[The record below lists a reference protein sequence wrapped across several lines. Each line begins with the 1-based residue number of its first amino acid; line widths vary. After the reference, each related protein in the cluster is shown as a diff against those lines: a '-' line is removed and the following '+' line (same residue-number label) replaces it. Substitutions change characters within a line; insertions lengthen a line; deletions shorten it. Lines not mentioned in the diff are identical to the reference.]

1 MCKLNMIKKV
11 LFFTFFVYII
21 VRKYEI
27 ISNENAKRDAHNFKL
42 FRKEKTYNC
51 LTDVSITTRIDRT
64 NGRDSYTTWNDEA
77 LFGKDHEEGV
87 EKNIYSIKHNEILLY
102 EYKDENAHERSSCRL
117 VSNDV
122 VERGT
127 GRLTTFNKED
137 IKENLFLFIKKG
149 INGLNNISV
158 KCMSN
163 KVKRIGDNPC
173 EGKTDEE
180 DGNADDYDDDYD
192 DNYDDTKKRKKKKKK
207 KNFLKSIIRKFF
219 LMFLHAQEKTHGFVM
234 WRSAHTNRYVSREG
248 RYLEEDIPGDDE
260 YVEEGGTDND
270 GAEEGGIDNDG
281 AEEDGIDND
290 GVEEGGEEN
299 YDAEEGGEEND
310 GAEEG
315 GEENDGAEEGGI
327 DNDGAEEGGE
337 ENYDA
342 EEGGIDNDGDEYSDE
357 SNSPTYELQGMEDQE
372 YDESS
377 THSDYGQEGDI
388 SMSLQDLNDDIDK
401 VNEAFEVT
409 ISGEEGVPSLQTE
422 QFSSNNTNKEYVCD
436 FTEQIKPIEEKSKVK
451 NCNIK
456 ITDPLGKIK
465 IICPVV
471 NSEEKSYK
479 SIEYFPKKAP
489 FVTLYIGESKGGNEK
504 LKEKKLSELIYG
516 ILIPPKVN
524 EKKNDF
530 EQGSIEF
537 ILPPMVD
544 KQTTIYFI
552 CDNSKSTDDDKKG
565 NRGVAEITIE
575 PYGKLIKGCDYS
587 EQNKTFFQ
595 KKIDIKNS
603 TYPCLFQLNSGDIG
617 GIMFPGNTKS
627 TTCFEE
633 MIQHTNHSKWDK
645 KKKSLT
651 ELINSAVIYNKDRD
665 EKYFNV
671 KYVHIPSS
679 FRDSLSLFCTITLN
693 DDSSFLVYV
702 GINHEIN
709 MSLFELL
716 GAFHALNKI
725 NQVAVKTQGKEEFT
739 CDFTDVLD
747 TPSSGGEEKK
757 VIICKKNLKE
767 FDIFKMK
774 CNMDEGK
781 YKDMEMLPKTLKTK
795 KDVYKF
801 EFDIQYHFLKKYMNF
816 HMKNAQYY
824 NEYPSLFVF
833 PFNKI
838 AKNEIKKNALLKNHK
853 NAKYFEE
860 SFSSTDTI
868 VHMLTYLDSQDIIP
882 INEHIRYLNVDVND
896 SDSSTLDVTIQIPPY
911 IETNQPFYF
920 LMGCNNSKA
929 GGNIGVVELLI
940 SKNEQKIKG
949 CNFHPTKV
957 DYFSEN
963 IESSTNECTVD
974 AYKDDIIG
982 LNCLNTIYT
991 EEEDSTNI
999 SLDPEDCF
1007 KNVYE
1012 NNLKKDMNE
1021 ILGGVQVYNINGK
1034 ATPTFLKIP
1043 VHNKEEDIKVSCKC
1057 TVNAVVKEMKIIIKK
1072 ATNVDDE
1079 KNLKKE
1085 INTVAINED
1094 DLYICEN
1101 KTYIEPALV
1110 KWDDKNIEHICTIEA
1125 TEFLSYVEIFCPSKD
1140 FLIYENINIMYN
1152 TIKPTKED
1160 ELKIF
1165 TQKEL
1170 EKFIPH
1176 SELLHKTR
1184 GMIDHYKQEKVD
1196 LSHLYIFFPYYIK
1209 EEHEFRITCDNS
1221 NTHYNNKKG
1230 TRVIYNIKIPKREK
1244 KKIKGCDFSESSKAE
1259 IFENVKDGEKC
1270 TVDASTKDIVG
1281 FVCPSGTVKLTS
1293 CFRDAIVNDN
1303 VTSFLV
1309 YVGINHEINMS
1320 LFELLGAFH
1329 ALNKINQVAVKTQ
1342 GKEEFTCDFTDVL
1355 DTPSSGGEEKK
1366 VIICKKNLKEFD
1378 IFKMKCNM
1386 DEGKYKDMEMLP
1398 KTLKTKKDVY
1408 KFEFDIQYHFLKKY
1422 MNFHMKNAQYY
1433 NEYPSLFVFPFNKI
1447 AKNEIKKN
1455 ALLKNHKNA
1464 KYFEESFSSTDTI
1477 VHMLTYL
1484 DSQDII
1490 PINEHIRYLNVDVND
1505 SDSSTLDVT
1514 IQIPPYIETNQPFY
1528 FLMGCNNSKAGGNIG
1543 VVELLISKNEQ
1554 KIKGCNFH
1562 PTKVDYFSENIES
1575 STNECTVDAYKDD
1588 IIGLNCLN
1596 TIYTEEEDSTNISLD
1611 PEDCF
1616 KNVYENNLKKD
1627 MNEILG
1633 GVQVY
1638 NINGKATPTFLK
1650 IPVHNKEEDIKVS
1663 CKCTV
1668 NAVVKEMKII
1678 IKKATNVDDEKN
1690 LKKEINTVAINEDD
1704 LYICE
1709 NKTYIEPALVKW
1721 DDKNIEHICTI
1732 EATEFLSYVE
1742 IFCPSKDFLIYEN
1755 INIMYN
1761 TIKPTKE
1768 DELKIFTQKELEKF
1782 IPHSELLHK
1791 TRGMIDHY
1799 KQEKVDL
1806 SHLYIFFPY
1815 YIKEEHEFRIT
1826 CDNSN
1831 THYNNKKGTR
1841 VIYNIKIPKREK
1853 KKIKGCDFS
1862 ESSKAEIFENVKDG
1876 EKCTVDASTKDIV
1889 GFVCPS
1895 GTVKLTSCFRDAIVN
1910 DNVTNISHLL
1920 NLKNNMANYTYK
1932 HQFNYIEIPVVTSA
1946 DLTFK
1951 CICVYLGK
1959 NYNVKAASLS
1969 PTLLDIIYKK
1979 MKIKKDDYNKG
1990 VASKKKYVMSTM
2002 NMYLS
2007 HKANTIISLF
2017 NEIENKRKTQS
2028 DENPDDIIDALAASD
2043 TCNYS
2048 SGFGSDP
2055 NDGVIEEVHKSLDEY
2070 DSWENIYD
2078 EEIEK
2083 EITTDIQELEQSAFK
2098 IYTLEVNLKAPKLM
2112 KPVKVGDNIHVCDFS
2127 KKNLLISN
2135 SAKGGIETDIHCYTE
2150 MKPLDVL
2157 YVKCPTGSD
2166 AYVTAKA
2173 EKEEE
2178 EHDELQKEVIALI
2191 GDVKSESTLALEI
2204 DSTPLDDSTFEKC
2217 FTKFSLKPKNFFE
2230 MVINEE
2236 EEDDKEVSLSELLP
2250 GVIYSSMKVLKKKD
2264 PFTSYAGIVIPP
2276 IISKDTSFKVHCNN
2290 TEYKEIE
2297 KYAGYNGITHIHIA
2311 KSEPVGGSG
2320 LDGGKIKGCDFSS
2333 SASSI
2338 LTESIELVNGETKEC
2353 TINIRNNEPFGIIC
2367 SKDTTLYPE
2376 TCFHQ
2381 IYDKS
2386 ENVKSFKEIIPNST
2400 ILTLQNSNKKIAY
2413 GKIPQ
2418 EYVNKFIFSCSCKKS
2433 DDNTKGTM
2441 KVTINKD
2448 ATDIDELKAVTA
2460 NTHDKTNVCNFY
2472 DNEDLSLISNPGEV
2486 VLCKVE
2492 GQIFTEV
2499 IVQLP
2504 VLGEQN
2510 TDKEEYKKFSLIPPL
2525 DLTGDD
2531 IKVMVNDRTEVSLST
2546 ALKGVYGNRVFT
2558 FEKKGVK
2565 GQGLSFFIPPTTED
2579 VNLKISINEKKDSSE
2594 AKQRGLIHISIK
2606 KNIEVNSETYKVC
2619 DFTKAENNLTELNN
2633 PLNNEKEC
2641 NVKIKKGDILGI
2653 ICPKGFT
2660 LFPQACFSNIL
2671 LEYYKSSPEDDEDIN
2686 YISNIKYDLKL
2697 KEILYQMKE
2706 DNKED
2711 EQVHNYYSYSS
2722 NILEKLNFENY
2733 NLGNIP
2739 LDYKNHYT
2747 SSYAKVPNTFNSI
2760 LNFSCNCYSPLKN
2773 VFGTMNVQTEN
2784 VDFESLDKKK
2794 IDLVEKVFFPYKYKV
2809 NADLEEE
2816 KREPF
2821 IATQD
2826 YTSTSTG
2833 SYVDITQKYPNTML
2847 GQSVNY
2853 SCDYSDESLFSLVE
2867 GKLQRN
2873 MCKINAK
2880 GLDIVTIKCLYNKD
2894 VVLKDTS
2901 SGLIAEDKKVIVTID
2916 EKEYITHINDK
2927 NNSFTLK
2934 EIYVKNFYGVSQ
2946 EELKKLRK
2954 LEEDWQDYHIF
2965 YPPKGVEEV
2974 IVDNTVVKLVD
2985 ALPGVLFLKN
2995 KSEKDQ
3001 KIKTT
3006 KLPIDGIASFL
3017 VPPYVHKDLNF
3028 QIFCGKSSSKKP
3040 KKKDTSLGIVHVH
3053 ISANKNVISG
3063 CDFIN
3068 EQNSPNS
3075 FLTHKKN
3082 EKNELMCEIP
3092 LISNTV
3098 VGLNCP
3104 KGKLQPVNCF
3114 NDMYYIED
3122 GVEEV
3127 NATADKYD
3135 KYESTHK
3142 VKTTS
3147 VIEHA
3152 IPINNVDDKESTY
3165 SYLVLPNTLKNIKE
3179 LNKVFICT
3187 CDKNIVK
3194 MKIDENFVNKESNII
3209 GESNVCTYDHS
3220 KKVSTCNIISSM
3232 QMDELNNTSLIK
3244 YTANIS
3250 RWDKLIIKYP
3260 TNKKLNYEKCFLN
3273 PLNIKEKVLYHN
3285 IPTNIEDILPGAIV
3299 SDKYDSRTNISE
3311 YILRIPPYVPKSVEF
3326 SIEFNNKFS
3335 SITQNQKIFYG
3346 NMVKIYI
3353 NVNQGYKE
3361 VSGCDFTGNYAH
3373 LFSQSYIPTPNEV
3386 KECTITFGN
3395 NSFAGFACLSNY
3407 QVEPD
3412 NCFTSVYDNTD
3423 SKRVKKITDLSGNS
3437 EHDQVKQNTLGY
3449 TLSYITLNDEP
3460 KKLNFS
3466 CTCVSSYSTYTIN
3479 ILYEPQHENSTLT
3492 TRSFIKYFNSKT
3504 GAFSKYLRKP

>member
-1 MCKLNMIKKV
+1 MIKKV

-173 EGKTDEE
+173 EGKTYEE

-207 KNFLKSIIRKFF
+207 KISLKSIIRKFF

-234 WRSAHTNRYVSREG
+234 WRSTHTNRYVSREG

-260 YVEEGGTDND
+260 YVEEGREENDGAEEGGTDND
-270 GAEEGGIDNDG
+270 GAEEDGIDNDG

-290 GVEEGGEEN
+290 GVEEDGIDNDGVEEDGIDNDGVEEDGEEN
-299 YDAEEGGEEND
+299 DGEEEGGIDNDGAEEYGEEND
-310 GAEEG
+310 GAEEDG
-315 GEENDGAEEGGI
+315 IDNDGAEEDGI

-372 YDESS
+372 YNESS

-401 VNEAFEVT
+401 VNEEFEVT

-860 SFSSTDTI
+860 SLSSTDTI

-1094 DLYICEN
+1094 NLYICEN

-1110 KWDDKNIEHICTIEA
+1110 KWDDKNIEHTCTIEA
-1125 TEFLSYVEIFCPSKD
+1125 TEFLNYVEIFCPSKD

-1170 EKFIPH
+1170 EK
-1176 SELLHKTR
+1176 L
-1184 GMIDHYKQEKVD
+1184 
-1196 LSHLYIFFPYYIK
+1196 
-1209 EEHEFRITCDNS
+1209 
-1221 NTHYNNKKG
+1221 
-1230 TRVIYNIKIPKREK
+1230 
-1244 KKIKGCDFSESSKAE
+1244 
-1259 IFENVKDGEKC
+1259 
-1270 TVDASTKDIVG
+1270 
-1281 FVCPSGTVKLTS
+1281 
-1293 CFRDAIVNDN
+1293 
-1303 VTSFLV
+1303 
-1309 YVGINHEINMS
+1309 
-1320 LFELLGAFH
+1320 
-1329 ALNKINQVAVKTQ
+1329 
-1342 GKEEFTCDFTDVL
+1342 
-1355 DTPSSGGEEKK
+1355 
-1366 VIICKKNLKEFD
+1366 
-1378 IFKMKCNM
+1378 
-1386 DEGKYKDMEMLP
+1386 
-1398 KTLKTKKDVY
+1398 
-1408 KFEFDIQYHFLKKY
+1408 
-1422 MNFHMKNAQYY
+1422 
-1433 NEYPSLFVFPFNKI
+1433 
-1447 AKNEIKKN
+1447 
-1455 ALLKNHKNA
+1455 
-1464 KYFEESFSSTDTI
+1464 
-1477 VHMLTYL
+1477 
-1484 DSQDII
+1484 
-1490 PINEHIRYLNVDVND
+1490 
-1505 SDSSTLDVT
+1505 
-1514 IQIPPYIETNQPFY
+1514 
-1528 FLMGCNNSKAGGNIG
+1528 
-1543 VVELLISKNEQ
+1543 
-1554 KIKGCNFH
+1554 
-1562 PTKVDYFSENIES
+1562 
-1575 STNECTVDAYKDD
+1575 
-1588 IIGLNCLN
+1588 
-1596 TIYTEEEDSTNISLD
+1596 
-1611 PEDCF
+1611 
-1616 KNVYENNLKKD
+1616 
-1627 MNEILG
+1627 
-1633 GVQVY
+1633 
-1638 NINGKATPTFLK
+1638 
-1650 IPVHNKEEDIKVS
+1650 
-1663 CKCTV
+1663 
-1668 NAVVKEMKII
+1668 
-1678 IKKATNVDDEKN
+1678 
-1690 LKKEINTVAINEDD
+1690 
-1704 LYICE
+1704 
-1709 NKTYIEPALVKW
+1709 
-1721 DDKNIEHICTI
+1721 
-1732 EATEFLSYVE
+1732 
-1742 IFCPSKDFLIYEN
+1742 
-1755 INIMYN
+1755 
-1761 TIKPTKE
+1761 
-1768 DELKIFTQKELEKF
+1768 

-2028 DENPDDIIDALAASD
+2028 DENPDDIIDALASSD

-2078 EEIEK
+2078 DEIEK

-2135 SAKGGIETDIHCYTE
+2135 SAKGGIETNIHCYTE

-2157 YVKCPTGSD
+2157 YVKCPTGTD

-2250 GVIYSSMKVLKKKD
+2250 GVIYSSMKILKKKD

-2297 KYAGYNGITHIHIA
+2297 KNAGYNGITHIHIA
-2311 KSEPVGGSG
+2311 KSEPVGGTG
-2320 LDGGKIKGCDFSS
+2320 LDRGKIKGCDFSS

-2460 NTHDKTNVCNFY
+2460 NTHDKSNVCNFY

-2641 NVKIKKGDILGI
+2641 NVIIKKGDILGI

-2784 VDFESLDKKK
+2784 VDFESLNKKK

-2833 SYVDITQKYPNTML
+2833 RHVDMIQKYPNAML

-2873 MCKINAK
+2873 TCKINAK

-3104 KGKLQPVNCF
+3104 KGKLKPVNCF

-3165 SYLVLPNTLKNIKE
+3165 SYLVLPNTLKDIKE

-3194 MKIDENFVNKESNII
+3194 MKIDENLVNKESNII

-3232 QMDELNNTSLIK
+3232 QMDELKNTSLIK

-3273 PLNIKEKVLYHN
+3273 PLNLKEKVLYHN

-3326 SIEFNNKFS
+3326 SIEFNNRFS
-3335 SITQNQKIFYG
+3335 SITQNQKILYG

-3479 ILYEPQHENSTLT
+3479 ILYEPHHENSTLT